1 MEWIKVNADGDLEF
15 VMEEV
20 KLVPEIQTLLT
31 LKYNK
36 DTKGDMDGRKKYKAL
51 NELKYMYLVYS
62 PKSPYRD
69 YLTEKE
75 KIQEAK
81 NDCNLSEH
89 WVESPEL
96 KLAIAKYI
104 KGSENKTTNSIKIIE
119 RFLDKFSTHLEN
131 IQLDER
137 NASMGLVHDP
147 GKVMTTLEKL
157 PSFLKTLEELEKQSR
172 LGLVATPTSKG
183 DHELGWM
190 AMNKDSSKKKSK
202 QVEEQENN

>member
-1 MEWIKVNADGDLEF
+1 MEWLKLNADGDLEF
-15 VMEEV
+15 VMQEV
-20 KLVPEIQTLLT
+20 KLVPEIQEMLT

-36 DTKGDMDGRKKYKAL
+36 DRKGDMDGRKKLRAL
-51 NELKYMYLVYS
+51 SELKYMYLVYS
-62 PKSPYRD
+62 PKSPYKD
-69 YLTEKE
+69 YLIEKE

-81 NDCNLSEH
+81 NDCQFTEH

-131 IQLDER
+131 ITLDER
-137 NASMGLVHDP
+137 NASGGLVHDP

-172 LGLVATPTSKG
+172 LGLVATPSSKG
-183 DHELGWM
+183 DHELGWK
-190 AMNKDSSKKKSK
+190 AMRQDTGKKKIK
-202 QVEEQENN
+202 QTEDEI